1 MIKKNSQTGVLTVS
15 QLTKNIKSLIEN
27 TFPEI
32 WVKGEISNFVR
43 AASGHCYFS
52 LKDDSSQVRCV
63 LFRSRLIRADFEID
77 NGLEVEVLASPS
89 MFEKRGEFQ
98 LVVQLMQRSGIGQL
112 FERY

>member
-43 AASGHCYFS
+43 AASGH
-52 LKDDSSQVRCV
+52 
-63 LFRSRLIRADFEID
+63 
-77 NGLEVEVLASPS
+77 
-89 MFEKRGEFQ
+89 
-98 LVVQLMQRSGIGQL
+98 
-112 FERY
+112 